1 MTPREVAH
9 AFTADLRAG
18 QGKEHRFW
26 SDAVVSPEPMDGPM
40 ACCEGRAAVT
50 AKGEWWMENHEVHG
64 FTAEGPFVHGDQ
76 FALRFTLDVT
86 RKADG
91 VPEAMTE
98 IGLYTVANGAIIE
111 ERFFYQAAGTR
122 AGA

>member
-40 ACCEGRAAVT
+40 ACCEGPAARGPLRGPRGRD
-50 AKGEWWMENHEVHG
+50 GEGRMV
-64 FTAEGPFVHGDQ
+64 
-76 FALRFTLDVT
+76 
-86 RKADG
+86 DG
-91 VPEAMTE
+91 EP
-98 IGLYTVANGAIIE
+98 
-111 ERFFYQAAGTR
+111 
-122 AGA
+122 

>member
-1 MTPREVAH
+1 
-9 AFTADLRAG
+9 
-18 QGKEHRFW
+18 
-26 SDAVVSPEPMDGPM
+26 
-40 ACCEGRAAVT
+40 
-50 AKGEWWMENHEVHG
+50 MENHEVHG

-91 VPEAMTE
+91 VREAMTE